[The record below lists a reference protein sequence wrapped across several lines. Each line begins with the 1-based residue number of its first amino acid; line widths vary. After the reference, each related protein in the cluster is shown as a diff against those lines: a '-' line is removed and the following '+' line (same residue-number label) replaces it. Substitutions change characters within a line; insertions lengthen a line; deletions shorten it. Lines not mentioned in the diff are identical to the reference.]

1 MASPGMRSSLP
12 CCSGLI
18 YDQVVEAIYR
28 TRHAPRA
35 GDGPGNAVAPPLAP
49 TDADYKEMRV
59 DLPTF
64 RYFLAEV
71 ATWARD
77 EYVIS
82 NGFQERTERKVP
94 EHDVVARVFRYWDSE
109 KRGTLSLQVSSC

>member
-1 MASPGMRSSLP
+1 M
-12 CCSGLI
+12 
-18 YDQVVEAIYR
+18 EAIYR

-94 EHDVVARVFRYWDSE
+94 EHDVVARVFRHWDSE